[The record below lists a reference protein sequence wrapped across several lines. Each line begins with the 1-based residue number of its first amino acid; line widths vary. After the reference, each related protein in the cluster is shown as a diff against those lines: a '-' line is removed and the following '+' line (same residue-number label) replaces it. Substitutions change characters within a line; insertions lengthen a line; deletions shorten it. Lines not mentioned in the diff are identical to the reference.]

1 MALSPDRK
9 ARMGAYLKGSSK
21 FHGEFK
27 YPEECYP
34 FADLATCVGVDMPPE
49 DGFGYHIDIYT
60 AKNRTDNCPVHINI
74 HGGGF
79 VCPHQINDSLWSAWL
94 ADAIQGV
101 VVDVNDYTLSDEA
114 PWPVC
119 LDQCRAVGRYV
130 YAHCGEWGCDPK
142 RISIGGYSAGG
153 TLSVAVAAKAVDNGE
168 CPYCLLVNGYGPSD
182 LACDLK
188 AVADRDEYWLDPSLR
203 HVAFMDLLA
212 DGEEERMMDPY
223 LHQVSLP
230 DQVLAKFPRTVICS
244 GGECPFREQNEEF
257 GHRLASLGVE
267 VTMRRFLGAVHGFIP
282 HFMDH
287 WQEGAELIARSIRNA
302 GL

>member
-1 MALSPDRK
+1 MNAERK
-9 ARMGAYLKGSSK
+9 AKMGAYLKGSTK

-34 FADLATCVGVDMPPE
+34 FADLATCEGVDMPPV

-60 AKNRTDNCPVHINI
+60 AKNRTPNCPVHINV

-94 ADAIQGV
+94 ADAIGGV

-114 PWPVC
+114 PWPTAMNQV
-119 LDQCRAVGRYV
+119 REVGKYV
-130 YAHCGEWGCDPK
+130 YAHCVDWDCDAK

-153 TLSVAVAAKAVDNGE
+153 TISTAVAMKAAETGE
-168 CPYCLLVNGYGPSD
+168 CPYCLLVNGYGPVD
-182 LACDLK
+182 MRFDLK
-188 AVADRDEYWLDPSLR
+188 SLADRENYWLDPAMR
-203 HVAFMDLLA
+203 GAAFMDLLVGGDEA
-212 DGEEERMMDPY
+212 LMMDPY
-223 LHQVSLP
+223 LYQAGAS
-230 DQVLAKFPRTVICS
+230 DDVLAKLPRTVIITAGTC
-244 GGECPFREQNEEF
+244 GFRFQDEEF
-257 GHRLASLGVE
+257 GRRLASLGVE
-267 VTMRRFLGAVHGFIP
+267 VTMKRFLGADHGFIP

-287 WQEGAELIARSIRNA
+287 WQEGAELIARSIRSA